1 MWDVTSIA
9 ACSSQKEKW
18 IFGVFDHKN
27 VTDKQLCWVI
37 LKVYMA
43 LYAATSC
50 GLCHMACEP
59 GSYMQ
64 ILPQFIPLTSNR
76 FQHKSVFVS
85 QWWWFSSESVSL
97 ELALMLELTRFFL
110 VCNLYFYYFFHL
122 ILIRVGFLLSTGALR
137 TYCSG
142 LWRTKRCLICHN
154 HI

>member
-1 MWDVTSIA
+1 
-9 ACSSQKEKW
+9 
-18 IFGVFDHKN
+18 
-27 VTDKQLCWVI
+27 
-37 LKVYMA
+37 MA

-97 ELALMLELTRFFL
+97 ESALMLELTRFFL

-122 ILIRVGFLLSTGALR
+122 ILIRVGLLLSTGALR

-142 LWRTKRCLICHN
+142 LWGTKRCLICHSHLDLGWYKAPLHVELIFKEN
-154 HI
+154 PEASLHQRTCSLRQSL